1 MAGYPAGATSPGTL
15 EIVKQAGEGG
25 LDQLASRND
34 DRVDARPPVVL
45 QVLPEHL
52 SNQSFCPVSRHSPPE
67 LAGRDDAKSC
77 FRTAV
82 HEQQKGQVTPV
93 LPEAAIEY
101 VLKFTTAPDAVCP
114 AEPLGLLWRCRS
126 ADHVRPGQ
134 EDETVRRLRP
144 LARRRLSTSR
154 PFFVLIRTRN
164 PWVRLRLRR
173 LGWNVRFM
181 A

>member
-1 MAGYPAGATSPGTL
+1 M
-15 EIVKQAGEGG
+15 
-25 LDQLASRND
+25 
-34 DRVDARPPVVL
+34 
-45 QVLPEHL
+45 
-52 SNQSFCPVSRHSPPE
+52 
-67 LAGRDDAKSC
+67 
-77 FRTAV
+77 
-82 HEQQKGQVTPV
+82 

-101 VLKFTTAPDAVCP
+101 VLKFAPAPDAVCP
-114 AEPLGLLWRCRS
+114 AEPLGLFWRCRS
-126 ADHVRPGQ
+126 ADHVPPDQ